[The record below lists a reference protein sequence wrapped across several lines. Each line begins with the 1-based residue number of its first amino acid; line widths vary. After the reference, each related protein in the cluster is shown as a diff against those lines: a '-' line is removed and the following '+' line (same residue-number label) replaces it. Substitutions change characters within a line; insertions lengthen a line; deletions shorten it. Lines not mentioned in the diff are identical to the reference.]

1 MYGLGVKIRRLGL
14 VVVDREKNNFCSTT
28 TTAQLVLPSELFSVE
43 EVMKEL
49 HAAVAGLKTPGLDK
63 TEVMRLRGTIAD
75 WHKLSGF
82 HYRGHLVAGPRR
94 IFRLVRGDELCGVI
108 VYCYPPPSCFGRR
121 LVLPHMSMQELNE
134 KLSIINRVVIHPKY
148 RTIGLGA
155 RIIRETLALAG
166 TPYVEMVAVMAK
178 YNPFAEK
185 AGLRKVV
192 EQKPLE
198 SVLRV
203 AELLSQFGFD
213 LPLLSSDRY
222 VLEKLKRLSHA
233 EVGKLKELFVK
244 NKHPRFRKEFAVSR
258 HQPFGKTSDYVQC
271 IKNAD
276 SGKMAKL
283 AKIVGMLLQTKVYL
297 FWSNA

>member
-1 MYGLGVKIRRLGL
+1 M
-14 VVVDREKNNFCSTT
+14 
-28 TTAQLVLPSELFSVE
+28 
-43 EVMKEL
+43 
-49 HAAVAGLKTPGLDK
+49 
-63 TEVMRLRGTIAD
+63 
-75 WHKLSGF
+75 
-82 HYRGHLVAGPRR
+82 
-94 IFRLVRGDELCGVI
+94 
-108 VYCYPPPSCFGRR
+108 
-121 LVLPHMSMQELNE
+121 LPHMSMQELNE

-203 AELLSQFGFD
+203 AELLSKFGFD
-213 LPLLSSDRY
+213 LPLLSSERY
-222 VLEKLKRLSHA
+222 VLERLKRLSPL
-233 EVGKLKELFVK
+233 EVDKLKELFVK

-258 HQPFGKTSDYVQC
+258 HQPFGKTSDYVKC
-271 IKNAD
+271 IENAD
-276 SGKMAKL
+276 SEKMAKL
-283 AKIVGMLLQTKVYL
+283 VKIVGMLLQTKVYL
-297 FWSNA
+297 FWSKTVESISSLYMPARCS